1 MSARVLSG
9 LLAVALLAS
18 SCAGVSGG
26 APTDAASASATGA
39 LGEQSHEDGS
49 VKVVA
54 AWVDGAPALRVT
66 LDTHSVDLDGF
77 DLGRLAR
84 LRFDGGEWIAP
95 SAWDAP
101 AGGHHRSGT
110 LTFGSLGR
118 EAVAAARVI
127 ELELRD
133 VAVPSHLLRWERP

>member
-1 MSARVLSG
+1 MLA
-9 LLAVALLAS
+9 LAVLAA
-18 SCAGVSGG
+18 SCAGAAGG
-26 APTDAASASATGA
+26 APGATPAGAPAASAGGA
-39 LGEQSHEDGS
+39 IGERSHEEGA

-54 AWVDGAPALRVT
+54 SWIDGAPALRVT

-77 DLGRLAR
+77 DLKQLAR
-84 LRFDGGEWIAP
+84 LRLDGGSWIAP

-110 LTFGSLGR
+110 LSFGTLGP
-118 EAVAAARVI
+118 EALAAARAI

-133 VAVPSHLLRWERP
+133 VAAPSHLLRWERT